1 MYSPRH
7 ARPSCVP
14 VRAAVGTTLTA
25 VLLPLALAG
34 PAFAQESATP
44 TATVS
49 SPESTPTTEATETAE
64 RRETTMRISATVVGE
79 DGTSGVGVRLLAG
92 EDDQA
97 VPDATVDV
105 QALRDGSW
113 TSIAQLQTNE
123 RGLAVGWLP
132 FSESTRIRAV
142 FLGDATRTSG
152 VSPEILVVRKAETTM
167 RISATG
173 TGSDGKA
180 LIGVRLLA
188 DGRPVKD
195 GYIKLEA
202 ATSSGWQYIGRL
214 LSNAEGLGQGRV
226 PFSRDTRIR
235 ATYAG
240 SSTRT
245 PGATPE
251 IVVKAN
257 NTLGQRAVQI
267 ASEQA
272 GKPYRYGSTGPNSF
286 DCSGF
291 TTYIYKTRLG
301 KNIPRTSAQQEA
313 TLPRVAQSAKRP
325 GDLLF
330 FRSGGRVSH
339 VGVYA
344 GGNKMW
350 AAPTTGDRVKLQ
362 TIYTSRYTVGRVS

>member
-14 VRAAVGTTLTA
+14 VRAAVGSTLTA
-25 VLLPLALAG
+25 VLLPIALAA
-34 PAFAQESATP
+34 PALAEEAVAPATSSTSD
-44 TATVS
+44 TATVGMQDPVRQS
-49 SPESTPTTEATETAE
+49 
-64 RRETTMRISATVVGE
+64 TTMRISATTVGA
-79 DGTSGVGVRLLAG
+79 DGHSKIGVRLLSG
-92 EDDQA
+92 DDDVA

-105 QALRDGSW
+105 EALQGDTW
-113 TSIAQLQTNE
+113 TSIAQLTTDAQ
-123 RGLAVGWLP
+123 GLAVGSLP
-132 FSESTRIRAV
+132 FSSSTRIRATYAGS
-142 FLGDATRTSG
+142 LTRSHG
-152 VSPEILVVRKAETTM
+152 ASPEITVVRKAVVTM
-167 RISATG
+167 RISATQ
-173 TGSDGKA
+173 TGADGRSR
-180 LIGVRLLA
+180 IGVRLLA
-188 DGRPVKD
+188 DNRAVQN
-195 GYIKLEA
+195 GYIRLERR
-202 ATSSGWQYIGRL
+202 TGTGWEYIGRL
-214 LSNAEGLGQGRV
+214 LSNAEGLGQGSL
-226 PFSRDTRIR
+226 PFSQDTRIR

-245 PGATPE
+245 AGASPE
-251 IVVKAN
+251 VVVKAM
-257 NTLGQRAVQI
+257 TLGQKAVQI

-301 KNIPRTSAQQEA
+301 RDIPRTSAQQEA
-313 TLPRVAQSAKRP
+313 ALPRVSQSAKRP

-344 GGNKMW
+344 GGGKMW

-362 TIYTSRYTVGRVS
+362 SIYSSSYSVGRVG